1 MLLKE
6 KMTEKYRRNIRTVL
20 WFYNGLSS
28 LIPAFLHGR
37 RVIKSVSITLT
48 ESSLCFHLLHSVWRN
63 KSAEQTVLLFRHSR
77 SNPSYLNQPIY
88 G

>member
-48 ESSLCFHLLHSVWRN
+48 ESSLLSSTSQRV
-63 KSAEQTVLLFRHSR
+63 AEQKYATNRTFA
-77 SNPSYLNQPIY
+77 PPQP
-88 G
+88 

>member
-63 KSAEQTVLLFRHSR
+63 KPYFCSATTVVILVIWTSQ
-77 SNPSYLNQPIY
+77 YMA
-88 G
+88 

>member
-37 RVIKSVSITLT
+37 RVIKSVSIT
-48 ESSLCFHLLHSVWRN
+48 
-63 KSAEQTVLLFRHSR
+63 
-77 SNPSYLNQPIY
+77 
-88 G
+88 